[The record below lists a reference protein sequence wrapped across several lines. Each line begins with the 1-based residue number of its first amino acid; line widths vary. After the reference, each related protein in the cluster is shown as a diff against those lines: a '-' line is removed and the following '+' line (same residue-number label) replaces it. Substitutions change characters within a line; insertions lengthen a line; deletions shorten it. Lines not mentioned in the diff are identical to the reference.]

1 MTPAPAAAVTA
12 PGKALSYSS
21 DDIKRMLP
29 HRWPMLMIDRAYDVV
44 PGVSGRGIKSV
55 SVNEPFFAG
64 HYPDH
69 SIMPGV
75 MIVEAMAQLVAVV
88 YVAEIVENG
97 TGNDMAP
104 EDGEAASGDG
114 GEASGNDPAS
124 GDGDASRNVGYLGSI
139 STMKFSRLV
148 VPGDQLTLQATLGQR
163 LGGLRQVKVRAS
175 VGSELAAAGTLVVTT
190 GRKG

>member
-1 MTPAPAAAVTA
+1 MTVTPEAPARAA
-12 PGKALSYSS
+12 KKKFSYSS

-44 PGVSGRGIKSV
+44 PGVSGRGVKSV

-88 YVAEIVENG
+88 YVAEIVES
-97 TGNDMAP
+97 P
-104 EDGEAASGDG
+104 EPPAEGGDPSAS
-114 GEASGNDPAS
+114 
-124 GDGDASRNVGYLGSI
+124 VGYLGSI
-139 STMKFSRLV
+139 SSMKFSRLV
-148 VPGDQLTLQATLGQR
+148 VPGDQLTLDARLGQR
-163 LGGLRQVKVRAS
+163 LGGLRQVQVRAS
-175 VGSELAAAGTLVVTT
+175 VGGEPAAAGSLIVTT
-190 GRKG
+190 GRKS

>member
-1 MTPAPAAAVTA
+1 MSAATALADAPAAARA
-12 PGKALSYSS
+12 RKGLSYSS
-21 DDIKRMLP
+21 DEIKQMLP

-75 MIVEAMAQLVAVV
+75 MIVESMAQLVAVV
-88 YVAEIVENG
+88 YVAEILESA
-97 TGNDMAP
+97 TGAP
-104 EDGEAASGDG
+104 EDASRAP
-114 GEASGNDPAS
+114 E
-124 GDGDASRNVGYLGSI
+124 DASRAPEDASRSVGYLGSI

-148 VPGDQLTLQATLGQR
+148 VPGDQLTLEAKLGQR

>member
-1 MTPAPAAAVTA
+1 VTVTQQAPTRF
-12 PGKALSYSS
+12 SYSS
-21 DDIKRMLP
+21 DQIKRMLP

-88 YVAEIVENG
+88 YVAELLESAEP
-97 TGNDMAP
+97 TGAT
-104 EDGEAASGDG
+104 
-114 GEASGNDPAS
+114 
-124 GDGDASRNVGYLGSI
+124 DASASVGYLGSI
-139 STMKFSRLV
+139 SSMKFSRLV
-148 VPGDQLTLQATLGQR
+148 VPGDQLTLEARLGQR
-163 LGGLRQVKVRAS
+163 LQGLRSVSVRAT
-175 VGSELAAAGTLVVTT
+175 VGAELAAAGSLIVTT
-190 GRKG
+190 ERHG

>member
-1 MTPAPAAAVTA
+1 MGVDTTVDGTPGSTVAAPAIVRPRSSREPARTYAY
-12 PGKALSYSS
+12 GS

-64 HYPDH
+64 HYPNH

-88 YVAEIVENG
+88 YVSELVE
-97 TGNDMAP
+97 AP
-104 EDGEAASGDG
+104 DAGAGEDSSSA
-114 GEASGNDPAS
+114 
-124 GDGDASRNVGYLGSI
+124 VGYLGSI
-139 STMKFSRLV
+139 NKMKFSRLV
-148 VPGDQLTLQATLGQR
+148 VPGDQLLLEARLGQR
-163 LGGLRQVKVRAS
+163 LGGLRSVDVKAS
-175 VGSELAAAGTLVVTT
+175 VGREVAAAGSLIVTS
-190 GRKG
+190 R

>member
-1 MTPAPAAAVTA
+1 MSSATALADAPAAARA
-12 PGKALSYSS
+12 RKGLSYSS
-21 DDIKRMLP
+21 DEIKQMLP

-75 MIVEAMAQLVAVV
+75 MIVESMAQLVAVV
-88 YVAEIVENG
+88 YVAEILESA
-97 TGNDMAP
+97 TGAT
-104 EDGEAASGDG
+104 ED
-114 GEASGNDPAS
+114 
-124 GDGDASRNVGYLGSI
+124 DASRSVGYLGSI
-139 STMKFSRLV
+139 SQMKFSRLV
-148 VPGDQLTLQATLGQR
+148 VPGDQLTLEARLGQR

>member
-1 MTPAPAAAVTA
+1 MSTA
-12 PGKALSYSS
+12 PGLLDAPAEKRKALSYSS

-44 PGVSGRGIKSV
+44 PGVSGRGVKSV

-75 MIVEAMAQLVAVV
+75 LIVEAMAQLVAVV
-88 YVAEIVENG
+88 YVAEILENTESDPG
-97 TGNDMAP
+97 T
-104 EDGEAASGDG
+104 DGTAES
-114 GEASGNDPAS
+114 
-124 GDGDASRNVGYLGSI
+124 DASRSVGYLGSI
-139 STMKFSRLV
+139 SNMKFSRLV
-148 VPGDQLTLQATLGQR
+148 VPGDQLTLEARLGQR

>member
-1 MTPAPAAAVTA
+1 MTTALA
-12 PGKALSYSS
+12 PGTRKLSYSS

-44 PGVSGRGIKSV
+44 PGVSGRGVKSV

-88 YVAEIVENG
+88 YVAEIL
-97 TGNDMAP
+97 TGNPEGSQSPENPGNAGIP
-104 EDGEAASGDG
+104 EDT
-114 GEASGNDPAS
+114 
-124 GDGDASRNVGYLGSI
+124 SRNVGYLGSI
-139 STMKFSRLV
+139 SQMKFSRLV
-148 VPGDQLTLQATLGQR
+148 VPGDQLTLEARLGQR

-175 VGSELAAAGTLVVTT
+175 VGSEPAAAGTLVVTT

>member
-1 MTPAPAAAVTA
+1 MTPAPAPAAVA
-12 PGKALSYSS
+12 GKALSYSS

-97 TGNDMAP
+97 TGNDTAA
-104 EDGEAASGDG
+104 GEA
-114 GEASGNDPAS
+114 
-124 GDGDASRNVGYLGSI
+124 DASRNVGYLGSI

>member
-1 MTPAPAAAVTA
+1 MSTATAPVTTTPAPAAAPA
-12 PGKALSYSS
+12 RKGLSYSS

-29 HRWPMLMIDRAYDVV
+29 HRWPMLMIDRAHDVV
-44 PGVSGRGIKSV
+44 PGVSGRGVKSV

-75 MIVEAMAQLVAVV
+75 LIVEAMAQLVAVV
-88 YVAEIVENG
+88 YVAELL
-97 TGNDMAP
+97 A
-104 EDGEAASGDG
+104 GDG
-114 GEASGNDPAS
+114 SGTAD
-124 GDGDASRNVGYLGSI
+124 DGDVSRSVGYLGSI
-139 STMKFSRLV
+139 SGMKFSRLV
-148 VPGDQLTLQATLGQR
+148 VPGDQLTLDARFGQR

>member
-1 MTPAPAAAVTA
+1 MTPAPAAVA
-12 PGKALSYSS
+12 GKALSYSS

-97 TGNDMAP
+97 TGSDTAA
-104 EDGEAASGDG
+104 GEA
-114 GEASGNDPAS
+114 
-124 GDGDASRNVGYLGSI
+124 DASRNVGYLGSI

>member
-88 YVAEIVENG
+88 YVSEIVENG
-97 TGNDMAP
+97 TAP
-104 EDGEAASGDG
+104 EDGEAA
-114 GEASGNDPAS
+114 A

>member
-1 MTPAPAAAVTA
+1 MSTALAPAR
-12 PGKALSYSS
+12 KLSYSS

-44 PGVSGRGIKSV
+44 PGVSGRGVKSV

-75 MIVEAMAQLVAVV
+75 LIVEAMAQLVAVV
-88 YVAEIVENG
+88 YVAEIL
-97 TGNDMAP
+97 
-104 EDGEAASGDG
+104 EAAEGAGGSTAEGAAEGDV
-114 GEASGNDPAS
+114 
-124 GDGDASRNVGYLGSI
+124 SRSVGYLGSI
-139 STMKFSRLV
+139 SNMKFSRLV
-148 VPGDQLTLQATLGQR
+148 VPGDQLTLDARLGQR
-163 LGGLRQVKVRAS
+163 FGGLRQVKVRAS
-175 VGSELAAAGTLVVTT
+175 VGSDLAAAGTLVVTT

>member
-1 MTPAPAAAVTA
+1 MSPATTLLEAQAPAPAR
-12 PGKALSYSS
+12 KALSYSS

-44 PGVSGRGIKSV
+44 PGVSGRGVKSV

-75 MIVEAMAQLVAVV
+75 MIVESMAQLVAVV
-88 YVAEIVENG
+88 YVAEILESAEG
-97 TGNDMAP
+97 TG
-104 EDGEAASGDG
+104 GD
-114 GEASGNDPAS
+114 
-124 GDGDASRNVGYLGSI
+124 DASQSVGYLGSI

-148 VPGDQLTLQATLGQR
+148 VPGDQLTLEAKLGQR
-163 LGGLRQVKVRAS
+163 LGGLRQVKVRAT
-175 VGSELAAAGTLVVTT
+175 VGTELAAAGTLVVTT

>member
-1 MTPAPAAAVTA
+1 MTITA
-12 PGKALSYSS
+12 PEVTRKKATHSYSS

-75 MIVEAMAQLVAVV
+75 MIVESMAQLVAVV
-88 YVAEIVENG
+88 YVAEILENNQLAG
-97 TGNDMAP
+97 P
-104 EDGEAASGDG
+104 EDASD
-114 GEASGNDPAS
+114 S
-124 GDGDASRNVGYLGSI
+124 VGYLGSI
-139 STMKFSRLV
+139 SNMKFSRLV
-148 VPGDQLTLQATLGQR
+148 VPGDQLVLEAKLGLR
-163 LGGLRQVKVRAS
+163 RAGLRQVSVSAR
-175 VGSELAAAGTLVVTT
+175 VGSELAATGSLIVTT
-190 GRKG
+190 ERRG

>member
-1 MTPAPAAAVTA
+1 MSPAPGLPGA
-12 PGKALSYSS
+12 PDKARKPLSYSS

-29 HRWPMLMIDRAYDVV
+29 HRWPMLMIDRAYDVI
-44 PGVSGRGIKSV
+44 PGVSGRGVKSV

-75 MIVEAMAQLVAVV
+75 LIVEAMAQLVAVV
-88 YVAEIVENG
+88 YVAEILENTADTESTAG
-97 TGNDMAP
+97 TGGT
-104 EDGEAASGDG
+104 GES
-114 GEASGNDPAS
+114 
-124 GDGDASRNVGYLGSI
+124 DASRSVGYLGSI
-139 STMKFSRLV
+139 SNMKFSRLV
-148 VPGDQLTLQATLGQR
+148 VPGDQLTLDAKLGQR

>member
-1 MTPAPAAAVTA
+1 MTTAIAPAKAAAVA
-12 PGKALSYSS
+12 KEKPKKFAYSS

-88 YVAEIVENG
+88 YVAEMLE
-97 TGNDMAP
+97 AP
-104 EDGEAASGDG
+104 TPAEGDPS
-114 GEASGNDPAS
+114 ES
-124 GDGDASRNVGYLGSI
+124 VGYLGSI
-139 STMKFSRLV
+139 SSMKFSRLV
-148 VPGDQLTLQATLGQR
+148 VPGDQLTLEAKLGQK
-163 LGGLRQVKVRAS
+163 LGGLRSVSVRAS
-175 VGSELAAAGTLVVTT
+175 VGTELAAAGSLIVTT

>member
-1 MTPAPAAAVTA
+1 MSSATTALLEAPAPAPVR
-12 PGKALSYSS
+12 KSLSYSS

-44 PGVSGRGIKSV
+44 PGVSGRGVKSV

-75 MIVEAMAQLVAVV
+75 MIVESMAQLVAVV
-88 YVAEIVENG
+88 YVAEILEG
-97 TGNDMAP
+97 AP
-104 EDGEAASGDG
+104 GAGE
-114 GEASGNDPAS
+114 E
-124 GDGDASRNVGYLGSI
+124 DASRSVGYLGSI
-139 STMKFSRLV
+139 SNMKFSRLV
-148 VPGDQLTLQATLGQR
+148 VPGDQLTLEARLGQR
-163 LGGLRQVKVRAS
+163 LGGLRQVKVRAT

>member
-1 MTPAPAAAVTA
+1 MAVTSEAPAKSSKKTY
-12 PGKALSYSS
+12 SYSS

-44 PGVSGRGIKSV
+44 PGVSGRGVKSV

-88 YVAEIVENG
+88 YVAELVE
-97 TGNDMAP
+97 AP
-104 EDGEAASGDG
+104 E
-114 GEASGNDPAS
+114 PQT
-124 GDGDASRNVGYLGSI
+124 DGDPSASVGYLGSI
-139 STMKFSRLV
+139 SSMKFSRLV
-148 VPGDQLTLQATLGQR
+148 VPGDQLTLEAKLGQR
-163 LGGLRQVKVRAS
+163 LGGLRQVSVRAS
-175 VGSELAAAGTLVVTT
+175 VGSELAAVGSLIVTT
-190 GRKG
+190 GRKA

>member
-1 MTPAPAAAVTA
+1 MSSATALADAPAAARA
-12 PGKALSYSS
+12 RKGLSYSS
-21 DDIKRMLP
+21 DDIKQMLP

-75 MIVEAMAQLVAVV
+75 MIVESMAQLVAVV
-88 YVAEIVENG
+88 YVAEILEG
-97 TGNDMAP
+97 ATGAT
-104 EDGEAASGDG
+104 ED
-114 GEASGNDPAS
+114 
-124 GDGDASRNVGYLGSI
+124 DASRSVGYLGSI
-139 STMKFSRLV
+139 SQMKFSRLV
-148 VPGDQLTLQATLGQR
+148 VPGDQLTLEARLGQR

>member
-1 MTPAPAAAVTA
+1 MTITA
-12 PGKALSYSS
+12 PEVSRRNRPATHSYSS

-75 MIVEAMAQLVAVV
+75 MIVESMAQLVAVV
-88 YVAEIVENG
+88 YVAEILEG
-97 TGNDMAP
+97 EARPDP
-104 EDGEAASGDG
+104 EDASD
-114 GEASGNDPAS
+114 S
-124 GDGDASRNVGYLGSI
+124 VGYLGSI
-139 STMKFSRLV
+139 SSMKFSRLV
-148 VPGDQLTLQATLGQR
+148 VPGDQLVLEAKLGLR
-163 LGGLRQVKVRAS
+163 RAGLRQVSVSAR
-175 VGSELAAAGTLVVTT
+175 VGSELAATGSLIVTT
-190 GRKG
+190 ERRG

>member
-1 MTPAPAAAVTA
+1 MSSATTTLLEAPAAAPA
-12 PGKALSYSS
+12 RKALSYSS

-44 PGVSGRGIKSV
+44 PGVSGRGVKSV

-75 MIVEAMAQLVAVV
+75 MIVESMAQLVAVV
-88 YVAEIVENG
+88 YVAEILEG
-97 TGNDMAP
+97 AAATGAD
-104 EDGEAASGDG
+104 
-114 GEASGNDPAS
+114 
-124 GDGDASRNVGYLGSI
+124 DASRSVGYLGSI
-139 STMKFSRLV
+139 SNMKFSRLV
-148 VPGDQLTLQATLGQR
+148 VPGDQLTLEARLGQR
-163 LGGLRQVKVRAS
+163 LGGLRQVKVRAT

>member
-1 MTPAPAAAVTA
+1 MATAVAPTRPVAKEKPKTFA
-12 PGKALSYSS
+12 YSS

-88 YVAEIVENG
+88 YVAELL
-97 TGNDMAP
+97 
-104 EDGEAASGDG
+104 EA
-114 GEASGNDPAS
+114 PAS
-124 GDGDASRNVGYLGSI
+124 AEGDPSSSVGYLGSI
-139 STMKFSRLV
+139 SSMKFSRLV
-148 VPGDQLTLQATLGQR
+148 VPGDQLTLDAKLGQK
-163 LGGLRQVKVRAS
+163 LGGLRSVSVRAS
-175 VGSELAAAGTLVVTT
+175 VGTELAAAGSLIVTT
-190 GRKG
+190 ERKG

>member
-1 MTPAPAAAVTA
+1 MSVTSEAPAKAA
-12 PGKALSYSS
+12 KKKFSYSS

-44 PGVSGRGIKSV
+44 PGASGRGVKSV

-88 YVAEIVENG
+88 YVAEMIES
-97 TGNDMAP
+97 P
-104 EDGEAASGDG
+104 E
-114 GEASGNDPAS
+114 PQ
-124 GDGDASRNVGYLGSI
+124 GDGDPSQSVGYLGSI
-139 STMKFSRLV
+139 SSMKFSRLV
-148 VPGDQLTLQATLGQR
+148 VPGDQLTLEAKLGQR
-163 LGGLRQVKVRAS
+163 LGGLRQVSVRAT
-175 VGSELAAAGTLVVTT
+175 VGSELAAAGSLIVTT
-190 GRKG
+190 GRKS

>member
-1 MTPAPAAAVTA
+1 MTVTPDAPARAA
-12 PGKALSYSS
+12 KKKLSYSS

-44 PGVSGRGIKSV
+44 PGVSGRGVKSV

-88 YVAEIVENG
+88 YVAELLES
-97 TGNDMAP
+97 P
-104 EDGEAASGDG
+104 EPSGD
-114 GEASGNDPAS
+114 ADPARS
-124 GDGDASRNVGYLGSI
+124 VGYLGSI
-139 STMKFSRLV
+139 SSMKFSRLV
-148 VPGDQLTLQATLGQR
+148 VPGDQLTLDAKLGQR
-163 LGGLRQVKVRAS
+163 LGGLRQVQVRAS
-175 VGSELAAAGTLVVTT
+175 AGGELAAAGSLIVTT
-190 GRKG
+190 GRKS

>member
-1 MTPAPAAAVTA
+1 MSPATALLEAQAPAPVR
-12 PGKALSYSS
+12 KALSYSS

-75 MIVEAMAQLVAVV
+75 MIVESMAQLVAVV
-88 YVAEIVENG
+88 YVAEILESAEG
-97 TGNDMAP
+97 TG
-104 EDGEAASGDG
+104 GD
-114 GEASGNDPAS
+114 
-124 GDGDASRNVGYLGSI
+124 DASQSVGYLGSI
-139 STMKFSRLV
+139 SNMKFSRLV
-148 VPGDQLTLQATLGQR
+148 VPGDQLTLEAKLGQR
-163 LGGLRQVKVRAS
+163 LGGLRQVKVRAT
-175 VGSELAAAGTLVVTT
+175 VGTELAAAGTLVVTT

>member
-1 MTPAPAAAVTA
+1 MSSATTLLETQAPAPVR
-12 PGKALSYSS
+12 KALSYSS
-21 DDIKRMLP
+21 DDIKQMLP

-75 MIVEAMAQLVAVV
+75 MIVESMAQLVAVV
-88 YVAEIVENG
+88 YVAEILESAEG
-97 TGNDMAP
+97 TG
-104 EDGEAASGDG
+104 GD
-114 GEASGNDPAS
+114 
-124 GDGDASRNVGYLGSI
+124 DASRSVGYLGSI

-148 VPGDQLTLQATLGQR
+148 VPGDQLTLEAKLGQR

-175 VGSELAAAGTLVVTT
+175 VGTELAAAGTLVVTT

>member
-1 MTPAPAAAVTA
+1 MSPATALLEAQAPAPAR
-12 PGKALSYSS
+12 KALSYSS

-75 MIVEAMAQLVAVV
+75 MIVESMAQLVAVV
-88 YVAEIVENG
+88 YVAEILESAEG
-97 TGNDMAP
+97 TG
-104 EDGEAASGDG
+104 GD
-114 GEASGNDPAS
+114 
-124 GDGDASRNVGYLGSI
+124 DASQSVGYLGSI
-139 STMKFSRLV
+139 SNMKFSRLV
-148 VPGDQLTLQATLGQR
+148 VPGDQLTLEAKLGQR
-163 LGGLRQVKVRAS
+163 LGGLRQVKVRAT
-175 VGSELAAAGTLVVTT
+175 VGTELAAAGTLVVTT

>member
-1 MTPAPAAAVTA
+1 MATAVAPTRPVAKEKPKTFA
-12 PGKALSYSS
+12 YSS

-88 YVAEIVENG
+88 YVAELLE
-97 TGNDMAP
+97 AP
-104 EDGEAASGDG
+104 APAEGDP
-114 GEASGNDPAS
+114 SS
-124 GDGDASRNVGYLGSI
+124 SVGYLGSI
-139 STMKFSRLV
+139 SSMKFSRLV
-148 VPGDQLTLQATLGQR
+148 VPGDQLTLEAKLGQK
-163 LGGLRQVKVRAS
+163 LGGLRSVSVRAS
-175 VGSELAAAGTLVVTT
+175 VGTELAAAGSLIVTT
-190 GRKG
+190 ERKG